1 MNLNEMELNKLKDV
15 VQDGNIN
22 FLIGSGL
29 SLPFLSS
36 LGNIEDLLTDLD
48 KRTDIDE
55 AKKNIV
61 RASLYKRYCEQ
72 VIFKNIEVLE
82 DDPSTISV
90 IDNYKKFLTLI
101 NSILLNR
108 KNPILSKQIN
118 LFTTNVDIFLE
129 KSLEAIKLEYSDG
142 FSGRFIPTF
151 NLSNFRRSVSKKS
164 LQYDNVSEIPVFNLL
179 KLHGSL
185 TWELNDIAGDR
196 GIKFCTNLNHVRAIR
211 KQNISSIEEAQP
223 GQTLEDLILQSSGKR
238 LSGSI
243 NDFLSGYHNFPIINP
258 TKDKFKQTLL
268 NQIHYELLRMYAN
281 ELEKEN
287 SVLFVMGFSFADE
300 HIREITLRVADSNPT
315 LMIYIVAH
323 SSNSV
328 TGYES
333 KLGIQDAKN
342 KNIKLIAPTKKEAS
356 DEDEFSFDFLNINS
370 RIFEPL
376 VDKIESG
383 KQQKLNTNYE
393 QRK

>member
-1 MNLNEMELNKLKDV
+1 
-15 VQDGNIN
+15 
-22 FLIGSGL
+22 
-29 SLPFLSS
+29 LSS

-48 KRTDIDE
+48 KRTDIDD
-55 AKKNIV
+55 AKKSIV
-61 RASLYKRYCEQ
+61 RAFLYKRYCEQ
-72 VIFKNIEVLE
+72 VIFKNIQVLE
-82 DDPSTISV
+82 EDAGAV
-90 IDNYKKFLTLI
+90 GVMENYKKFLTII

-142 FSGRFIPTF
+142 FSGRFVPTF

-185 TWELNDIAGDR
+185 TWELHEASGEK
-196 GIKFCTNLNHVRAIR
+196 GIKFCTDLRHVKKVKAQDTSGIA
-211 KQNISSIEEAQP
+211 EAQA
-223 GQTLEDLILQSSGKR
+223 GQSLDDLITQSSGKR
-238 LSGSI
+238 LSTSI
-243 NDFLSGYHNFPIINP
+243 TDFLNAYQDFPIINP

-323 SSNSV
+323 SSASV
-328 TGYES
+328 AGYEA
-333 KLGIQDAKN
+333 KLGIKDAKN
-342 KNIKLIAPTKKEAS
+342 KNIKIIVPKKKDDV
-356 DEDEFSFDFLNINS
+356 DEDEFNYDFANINS

-376 VDKIESG
+376 ADKIDSG
-383 KQQKLNTNYE
+383 KRSRFQNHGHE
-393 QRK
+393 

>member
-1 MNLNEMELNKLKDV
+1 MNQNYVDLDKLKDV

-48 KRTDIDE
+48 RKNDLDD

-72 VIFKNIEVLE
+72 VIFKNIEILE
-82 DDPSTISV
+82 DDPGTTDV
-90 IDNYKKFLTLI
+90 MENYKKFLTLI

-118 LFTTNVDIFLE
+118 LFTTNIDIFLE
-129 KSLEAIKLEYSDG
+129 KALETIKLEHSDG

-151 NLSNFRRSVSKKS
+151 NLSNFRRSVSRKS

-185 TWELNDIAGDR
+185 TWQIHNVADDK
-196 GIKFCTNLNHVRAIR
+196 GIKFCTNLDHVRKVR
-211 KQNISSIEEAQP
+211 KQDISSITEAQS
-223 GQTLEDLILQSSGKR
+223 GQTLEDLVAQASGKR
-238 LSGSI
+238 LSVSVS
-243 NDFLSGYHNFPIINP
+243 DFLSAYNDFPIINP

-315 LMIYIVAH
+315 LMIYIIAH
-323 SSNSV
+323 SSDSV
-328 TGYES
+328 AGYEA
-333 KLGIQDAKN
+333 KLGIKDAKN
-342 KNIKLIAPTKKEAS
+342 KNIKLIVPIKNDDTE
-356 DEDEFSFDFLNINS
+356 EDKFNFDFSNINTH
-370 RIFEPL
+370 IFEPL
-376 VDKIESG
+376 TEKIEAG
-383 KQQKLNTNYE
+383 KRE
-393 QRK
+393 RFQR

>member
-1 MNLNEMELNKLKDV
+1 MNVNYVDLDKLKDV

-48 KRTDIDE
+48 KRNDLDD
-55 AKKNIV
+55 AKKSIV

-82 DDPSTISV
+82 DGAGTTDV
-90 IDNYKKFLTLI
+90 MENYKKFLTLI

-185 TWELNDIAGDR
+185 TWEIHDISGDK
-196 GIKFCTNLNHVRAIR
+196 GIKFCTNLSHVR
-211 KQNISSIEEAQP
+211 KVKGQDISGITEAQAN
-223 GQTLEDLILQSSGKR
+223 QTLDDLVTQSSGKR
-238 LSGSI
+238 LSTSI
-243 NDFLSGYHNFPIINP
+243 SEFLSAYNDFPIINP

-315 LMIYIVAH
+315 LMIYIIAH
-323 SSNSV
+323 SANSV
-328 TGYES
+328 AGYEA
-333 KLGIQDAKN
+333 KLGIKDAKN
-342 KNIKLIAPTKKEAS
+342 KNIKLIVPVKKDDTE
-356 DEDEFSFDFLNINS
+356 EDEFSFDFSNINTK
-370 RIFEPL
+370 IFEPL
-376 VDKIESG
+376 AEKIEAG
-383 KQQKLNTNYE
+383 KRSRFQN
-393 QRK
+393 

>member
-1 MNLNEMELNKLKDV
+1 MNSNYLDLDKLKDV
-15 VQDGNIN
+15 IQDGNIN

-29 SLPFLSS
+29 SLPYLSS

-48 KRTDIDE
+48 KRTDLDD

-61 RASLYKRYCEQ
+61 RASLYKRYCEK
-72 VIFKNIEVLE
+72 VIFKNIQVLE
-82 DDPSTISV
+82 DDGGAMSV
-90 IDNYKKFLTLI
+90 MDNYKKFLTLI

-151 NLSNFRRSVSKKS
+151 NLSNFRRSVSRKS

-185 TWELNDIAGDR
+185 TWELHNHADEK
-196 GIKFCTNLNHVRAIR
+196 GIKFCTNLGHVR
-211 KQNISSIEEAQP
+211 KVKEQDISSITEALP
-223 GQTLEDLILQSSGKR
+223 NQTLEELITQSGGKR
-238 LSGSI
+238 LSSSI
-243 NDFLSGYHNFPIINP
+243 NDFLTSYQDFPIINP

-323 SSNSV
+323 SSSSV
-328 TGYES
+328 EGYES
-333 KLGIQDAKN
+333 KLGITDAKN
-342 KNIKLIAPTKKEAS
+342 KNIKLIIPTKKE
-356 DEDEFSFDFLNINS
+356 EETGDEFSFDFSNINS

-376 VDKIESG
+376 ADRIESG
-383 KQQKLNTNYE
+383 KRFKP
-393 QRK
+393 

>member
-1 MNLNEMELNKLKDV
+1 MSENIADIDKLKDV

-29 SLPFLSS
+29 SIPFLSS

-48 KRTDIDE
+48 KRTDIE
-55 AKKNIV
+55 ESKKSIV

-72 VIFKNIEVLE
+72 VIFKNIQVLD
-82 DDPSTISV
+82 DDPGAEAV
-90 IDNYKKFLTLI
+90 LVNYKKFLTLI

-118 LFTTNVDIFLE
+118 LFTTNIDIFLE

-151 NLSNFRRSVSKKS
+151 NLSNFRKSVSKKS
-164 LQYDNVSEIPVFNLL
+164 LQYDNVSEIPVFNLM

-185 TWELNDIAGDR
+185 TWELHENADEK
-196 GIKFCTNLNHVRAIR
+196 GIKFCNDLHHVKKVRGLDT
-211 KQNISSIEEAQP
+211 SSISEAQAN
-223 GQTLEDLILQSSGKR
+223 QSLDDLITAAGGKR
-238 LSGSI
+238 VSTSLTE
-243 NDFLSGYHNFPIINP
+243 FLTAYQNFPIINP

-315 LMIYIVAH
+315 LMIYIFAH
-323 SSNSV
+323 SSDSV
-328 TGYES
+328 AGYEA
-333 KLGIQDAKN
+333 KLGIKDAKN
-342 KNIKLIAPTKKEAS
+342 KNIKLIVPKKNAES
-356 DEDEFSFDFLNINS
+356 GDDEFKYDFENINS

-376 VDKIESG
+376 ADKIESG
-383 KQQKLNTNYE
+383 KRVKSQNNRHE
-393 QRK
+393 